1 MYIKLTLQEKLK
13 DERTSRHMTLAEL
26 EKILG
31 GGLSGKERTQAGM
44 LLDQARWKEAALYME
59 GVKDGIRIA
68 KWVCGI

>member
-1 MYIKLTLQEKLK
+1 
-13 DERTSRHMTLAEL
+13 
-26 EKILG
+26 
-31 GGLSGKERTQAGM
+31 M